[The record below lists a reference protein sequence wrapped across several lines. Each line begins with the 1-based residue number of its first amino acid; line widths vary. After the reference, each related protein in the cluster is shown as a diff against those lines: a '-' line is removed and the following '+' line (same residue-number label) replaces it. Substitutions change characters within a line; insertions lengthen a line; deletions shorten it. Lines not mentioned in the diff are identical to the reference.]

1 MSKLKYFAAAM
12 LLFAVSFVGGC
23 AGMDM
28 HTKAAEADE
37 PERMQCVE
45 SSLDFDI
52 YRDNRTGVN
61 YLLYDKALGYGYGR
75 GSAMC
80 VLVDADGKPL
90 VSEGE

>member
-1 MSKLKYFAAAM
+1 MNKLKYFAAAM

-28 HTKAAEADE
+28 HTKAAEADA
-37 PERMQCVE
+37 PKRIERIE
-45 SSLDFDI
+45 KIPYSYFGI

-61 YLLYDKALGYGYGR
+61 YLLYEDGYGA
-75 GSAMC
+75 AMC

>member
-1 MSKLKYFAAAM
+1 MSKLKYFAAA
-12 LLFAVSFVGGC
+12 LVLFAVSFVGGC

-37 PERMQCVE
+37 PERMQYVE

-61 YLLYDKALGYGYGR
+61 YLLYDKALGYGR

-90 VSEGE
+90 VSEG

>member
-1 MSKLKYFAAAM
+1 MNKLKYFAAAL

-28 HTKAAEADE
+28 HTKAAEARTE
-37 PERMQCVE
+37 ETPERMRCVE
-45 SSLDFDI
+45 RSLDFYI
-52 YRDNRTGVN
+52 YRDNKTGVN
-61 YLLYDKALGYGYGR
+61 YLLYDKALGYGR

-90 VSEGE
+90 VSGV